1 MYDVNTKRIDQVFA
15 HMNKMLDMLD
25 LLKERGKDAVLADL
39 VAVAAMERGLHLSIE
54 AVIDVGNAL
63 IDGFIMRDPGSYS
76 DIVEILRDEQV
87 IDEQQARV
95 LTRVTDFRKHL
106 VNDYTHVPVA
116 EMFEVVQASLPAL
129 RQFEPAVRDYL
140 DKELF

>member
-1 MYDVNTKRIDQVFA
+1 MYDVNTKRIDQVFV
-15 HMNKMLDMLD
+15 HMNKMLE
-25 LLKERGKDAVLADL
+25 LLETLNDRGKEAVLADE

-87 IDEQQARV
+87 IDEHQARV
-95 LTRVTDFRKHL
+95 LTQVTDFRKHL
-106 VNDYTHVPVA
+106 VNEYTDVPVPQ
-116 EMFEVVQASLPAL
+116 MLEVVQDSLPTL
-129 RQFEPAVRDYL
+129 RQFEPAVRAYL

>member
-1 MYDVNTKRIDQVFA
+1 MYDVNTKRIDQVFV
-15 HMNKMLDMLD
+15 HMNKMLE
-25 LLKERGKDAVLADL
+25 LLETLNARGKEAVIADE

-87 IDEQQARV
+87 IDEHQARV
-95 LTRVTDFRKHL
+95 LTQVTDFRKHL
-106 VNDYTHVPVA
+106 VNEYTDVPVPQ
-116 EMFEVVQASLPAL
+116 MFEIVQESLLTL
-129 RQFEPAVRDYL
+129 REFEPAVRDYL
-140 DKELF
+140 EKELF

>member
-1 MYDVNTKRIDQVFA
+1 MYDVNTKRIDQVFV
-15 HMNKMLDMLD
+15 HMNKMLE
-25 LLKERGKDAVLADL
+25 LLETLNDRGKEAVVADE

-87 IDEQQARV
+87 IDEHQARV
-95 LTRVTDFRKHL
+95 LTQVTDFRKHL
-106 VNDYTHVPVA
+106 VNEYTDVPVPQ
-116 EMFEVVQASLPAL
+116 MLEVVQDSLPTL
-129 RQFEPAVRDYL
+129 RQFEPAVRAYL

>member
-1 MYDVNTKRIDQVFA
+1 MYDVNTKRIDQVFV
-15 HMNKMLDMLD
+15 HMNKMLE
-25 LLKERGKDAVLADL
+25 LLETLSARGKEAVVADE

-106 VNDYTHVPVA
+106 VIEYTAVPVPQ
-116 EMFEVVQASLPAL
+116 MIDIVQDSLPTL

-140 DKELF
+140 KKELF